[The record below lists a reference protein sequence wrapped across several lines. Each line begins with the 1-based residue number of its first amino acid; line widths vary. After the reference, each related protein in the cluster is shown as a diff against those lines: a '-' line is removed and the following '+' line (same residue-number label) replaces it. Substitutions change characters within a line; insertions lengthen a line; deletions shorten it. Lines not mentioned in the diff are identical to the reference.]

1 MQAIIK
7 FNEKFSGVNLQ
18 LSREISIIKSRFYK
32 NILQIKTNT
41 FLLANARKIVIQ
53 ENTKEE
59 QLDNISFN
67 SIKLLKAK
75 NSVKNQDGI
84 EETIRIYATDE
95 MLDILIDKNYDQ
107 FFIDGT
113 FKCVPKGLNNYFLNE

>member
-1 MQAIIK
+1 M
-7 FNEKFSGVNLQ
+7 
-18 LSREISIIKSRFYK
+18 
-32 NILQIKTNT
+32 
-41 FLLANARKIVIQ
+41 
-53 ENTKEE
+53 
-59 QLDNISFN
+59 
-67 SIKLLKAK
+67 K

-113 FKCVPKGLNNYFLNE
+113 FKCVPKGIFLFKLKINPLTYQ